1 MAVDVVK
8 GTRDFPPEV
17 MIARQRI
24 ADIVRKVFES
34 YGFNPLETPT
44 FEYYETMASKF
55 AGGSEILKE
64 TYKFTDQGQRELALR
79 YDLTVPFSRF
89 IAMNPML
96 RLPFKR
102 YQIGPVFRDGPI
114 KSGRYREFTQMDVD
128 VVGSSSMLSDAE
140 IIQLTLDVFRKLKID
155 AVIKINNR
163 KLLDEMME
171 YSGIPKEKRDSAILS
186 MDKLEK
192 IGLEGVRKELEKII
206 PASSINKLFAL
217 LKLKTLNDFK
227 KVLPSS
233 EGLKEIEEVISYV
246 KSSKVVFTPSLA
258 RGLAY
263 YTGTIFEGFSE
274 KLSSSICA
282 GGRYDKMIG
291 NLVGRGDYPA
301 VGISFGLDIL
311 SEVVK
316 KDSAEK
322 SVVKVYVIPIKT
334 QKESFDILRKLREAS
349 VNSDMDIK
357 EKGITKN
364 LDYADKYGIPYVI
377 IVGQEEL
384 KKGKL
389 KLKDMK
395 SGKEEFLS
403 IEEIIKKL
411 Q

>member
-17 MIARQRI
+17 MIIRQRI

-44 FEYYETMASKF
+44 FEYYETLASKF
-55 AGGSEILKE
+55 AGGSDILKE

-155 AVIKINNR
+155 AIIKINNR

-171 YSGIPKEKRDSAILS
+171 YSGIPGEKRASVILS
-186 MDKLEK
+186 IDKLEK

-206 PASSINKLFAL
+206 SASSI
-217 LKLKTLNDFK
+217 TK
-227 KVLPSS
+227 K
-233 EGLKEIEEVISYV
+233 
-246 KSSKVVFTPSLA
+246 
-258 RGLAY
+258 
-263 YTGTIFEGFSE
+263 
-274 KLSSSICA
+274 
-282 GGRYDKMIG
+282 
-291 NLVGRGDYPA
+291 
-301 VGISFGLDIL
+301 
-311 SEVVK
+311 
-316 KDSAEK
+316 
-322 SVVKVYVIPIKT
+322 
-334 QKESFDILRKLREAS
+334 LRK
-349 VNSDMDIK
+349 
-357 EKGITKN
+357 
-364 LDYADKYGIPYVI
+364 
-377 IVGQEEL
+377 
-384 KKGKL
+384 
-389 KLKDMK
+389 
-395 SGKEEFLS
+395 
-403 IEEIIKKL
+403 
-411 Q
+411 